1 MTLNIEAKAK
11 QTDRSAAT
19 WSQTCEYLIILIT
32 TLSRPVG
39 DAAVGKT
46 SLTQM
51 FHSDGMLFQKNYSMV
66 RALCSSILQIYTYTT
81 YHAVQIIGSPSL

>member
-1 MTLNIEAKAK
+1 MVMM
-11 QTDRSAAT
+11 
-19 WSQTCEYLIILIT
+19 IITPSGL
-32 TLSRPVG
+32 VG

-66 RALCSSILQIYTYTT
+66 RALYST
-81 YHAVQIIGSPSL
+81 P